1 MTASPRPK
9 RICLAGGC
17 FWGTEAYL
25 RKLPGVLSTQVGYA
39 NSRVADPSYEL
50 VRSGATDAA
59 EAVMVE
65 YDPAV
70 LPLPLLLEA
79 FFRTI
84 DPTSANR
91 QGNDCGTQ
99 YRSGIYWIP
108 DEGEGP
114 PRSDAASSAYV
125 EAQPDPDGLAD
136 PDDLGAIQR
145 AVAKVQAQHSAP
157 VATEVMPLAG
167 FAPAEG
173 YHQDYLQ
180 KNPSGYCHVNLADA
194 DRFVAEHVNE
204 FGDGA
209 PSMVGAVGAAD
220 ADAPGVGNGRSGA
233 LPQWQRDRIANE
245 LAKRIYTRPSEAELL
260 ADLTRS
266 QYAVT
271 QRSAT
276 EPAFSHPYDRE
287 FSPGAY
293 VDVVTGEPL
302 FLSSDKYD
310 SGCGWPAFSRPV
322 ADAVIEERTDDG
334 IPFMP
339 RTEVRS
345 RAGGSHL
352 GHVFDDGPEEL
363 GGLRYC
369 INGNALRVRPQG
381 RHAQGRLRLASSR
394 RAVRLH
400 GCFAG

>member
-50 VRSGATDAA
+50 VCSGATDAV

-84 DPTSANR
+84 DPTSVNR
-91 QGNDCGTQ
+91 QGNDRGTQ

-114 PRSDAASSAYV
+114 PRSDAAGSANV
-125 EAQPDPDGLAD
+125 EAQSD
-136 PDDLGAIQR
+136 PDDLAAIKR

-167 FAPAEG
+167 FAPAED

-194 DRFVAEHVNE
+194 DRFVAEHVDE

-209 PSMVGAVGAAD
+209 PSTAGAAD
-220 ADAPGVGNGRSGA
+220 ADAPGAGDGRSGA
-233 LPQWQRDRIANE
+233 LPQWQRDRIADE
-245 LAKRIYTRPSEAELL
+245 LAKHTYTRPSEAELL

-287 FSPGAY
+287 FAPGVY

-322 ADAVIEERTDDG
+322 ADAVIEERDDDG

-345 RAGGSHL
+345 RAGDSHL

-369 INGNALRVRPQG
+369 INGNALRFVPKADMRKEGYGWLLPYVR
-381 RHAQGRLRLASSR
+381 
-394 RAVRLH
+394 
-400 GCFAG
+400 

>member
-1 MTASPRPK
+1 MTASAQPK

-50 VRSGATDAA
+50 VCSGTTDAA

-84 DPTSANR
+84 DPTSVNR
-91 QGNDCGTQ
+91 QGNDRGTQ
-99 YRSGIYWIP
+99 YRSGVYWIP
-108 DEGEGP
+108 DEGEGSP
-114 PRSDAASSAYV
+114 CSDAAGSSDV
-125 EAQPDPDGLAD
+125 EAQPNSGNLANPADLAD
-136 PDDLGAIQR
+136 IQR

-157 VATEVMPLAG
+157 IATEVMPLAG
-167 FAPAEG
+167 FAPAED

-194 DRFVAEHVNE
+194 DRFVAEHVDE

-209 PSMVGAVGAAD
+209 PCAPRAAHTDGAAD
-220 ADAPGVGNGRSGA
+220 AEAAGAGDDRSGV
-233 LPQWQRDRIANE
+233 LPQWQRDRIADE
-245 LAKRIYTRPSEAELL
+245 LAKHTYTRPSEAELL

-266 QYAVT
+266 QYSVT
-271 QRSAT
+271 QQSAT

-287 FSPGAY
+287 FAPGVY
-293 VDVVTGEPL
+293 VDVATGEPL
-302 FLSSDKYD
+302 FLSSDKFD

-322 ADAVIEERTDDG
+322 ADAVVEERADDG

-345 RAGGSHL
+345 RAGDSHL

-369 INGNALRVRPQG
+369 INGNALRFVPKADMRKEGYGWLLPYVR
-381 RHAQGRLRLASSR
+381 
-394 RAVRLH
+394 
-400 GCFAG
+400 